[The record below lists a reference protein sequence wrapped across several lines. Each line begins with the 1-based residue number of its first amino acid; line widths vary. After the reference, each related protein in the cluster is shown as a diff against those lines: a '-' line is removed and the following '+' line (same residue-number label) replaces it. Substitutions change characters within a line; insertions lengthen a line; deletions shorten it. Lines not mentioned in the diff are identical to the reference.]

1 MTKVIVYGRD
11 LRTTVSAKNTKS
23 LVSGADLQASDVV
36 LDPDTKNRYFRSG
49 HERNIL
55 ATMVD
60 ADPVFEYAKKAD
72 DDFFQVSENHLT
84 TFNKLPPFIDDNNV
98 FVLSESLSRTVIYS
112 RAFSD
117 AFALDDNATVDAI
130 TKDFFGAKTNI
141 FGFADTQAFGVGKNV
156 TDAFSPTEAIQS
168 FDFGKGLSDAQSL
181 ADNFSRVVQYSRSF
195 SDTFV
200 MDDSATVGSIRK
212 DTHAGKTN
220 IYTMSDVFDRQVD
233 YIRAFADA
241 FNPTEAHAVSF
252 SKTATPD
259 SFSMSESLS
268 RIVSYARSFADS
280 VSHTES
286 IDSFVIGKGL
296 SDSQV
301 LAESHSSSVSLA
313 KTDATTLTD
322 SPAQLV
328 GLGKTDSV
336 SFSDTDSRVVQ
347 FVRTFTDAFSLDDAA
362 TVDAFSKDYGGN
374 KTNIFSFADSQ
385 TFGVG
390 KGLTDSFSFADDPDF
405 DVGKGLTDSV
415 SMSENFS
422 FALFSNAAFNAAQ
435 LNLSPFNE

>member
-1 MTKVIVYGRD
+1 MTRVIVYRTD
-11 LRTTVSAKNTKS
+11 LRATVSVKSTKS

-36 LDPDTKNRYFRSG
+36 LDPDTKNQYFRSG

-55 ATMVD
+55 ATMLESHEIDFSKKSTDSFQLLDPNSIDFTKVAD
-60 ADPVFEYAKKAD
+60 AD
-72 DDFFQVSENHLT
+72 
-84 TFNKLPPFIDDNNV
+84 V
-98 FVLSESLSRTVIYS
+98 FVMNESLSRVVDYART
-112 RAFSD
+112 FTD
-117 AFALDDNATVDAI
+117 TFALDDAATVDSI
-130 TKDFFGAKTNI
+130 IKDFFGNKANV

-156 TDAFSPTEAIQS
+156 TDAFIANEAIQS
-168 FDFGKGLSDAQSL
+168 LDFGKSLSDTQSL

-200 MDDSATVGSIRK
+200 MDDAATVDSIRK
-212 DTHAGKTN
+212 DTQAGKTN
-220 IYTMSDVFDRQVD
+220 IYTMTDVFDRQVD

-241 FNPTEAHAVSF
+241 FNPIEAHAVSF

-268 RIVSYARSFADS
+268 RIVSYARSFSDS

-286 IDSFVIGKGL
+286 IESFVIGKGL

-301 LAESHSSSVSLA
+301 LAESHSSSVSLGKA
-313 KTDATTLTD
+313 DSTTLTD
-322 SPAQLV
+322 SPSQSVDLA
-328 GLGKTDSV
+328 KTDSF

-347 FVRTFTDAFSLDDAA
+347 FVRTFTDAFSLDDAT
-362 TVDAFSKDYGGN
+362 TVDAFSKNYGGN

-385 TFGVG
+385 AFGFG
-390 KGLTDSFSFADDPDF
+390 KGLTDSFSFSDDPDLE
-405 DVGKGLTDSV
+405 VGKGLTDSV
-415 SMSENFS
+415 TVTESFS

-435 LNLSPFNE
+435 LNVSPFNE

>member
-11 LRTTVSAKNTKS
+11 LRTTVSSQDTKA

-49 HERNIL
+49 HERNLL
-55 ATMVD
+55 ATMLEEHEIDFSKVASPDSFSLVD
-60 ADPVFEYAKKAD
+60 PNSIA
-72 DDFFQVSENHLT
+72 
-84 TFNKLPPFIDDNNV
+84 FNKDAGTDV
-98 FVLSESLSRTVIYS
+98 FVMNESLSRVVDYART
-112 RAFSD
+112 FTD

-130 TKDFFGAKTNI
+130 IKDFFGNKTNV
-141 FGFADTQAFGVGKNV
+141 FGFADTQAFGVGKNL
-156 TDAFSPTEAIQS
+156 TDSFSPTEAIQS
-168 FDFGKGLSDAQSL
+168 LDFGKGLSDAQSL
-181 ADNFSRVVQYSRSF
+181 ADNFSRAVQYSRSF
-195 SDTFV
+195 TDTFV
-200 MDDSATVGSIRK
+200 MDDAATVDALRK

-220 IYTMSDVFDRQVD
+220 IYTMTDVFDRQVN

-259 SFSMSESLS
+259 SFSISESLS
-268 RIVSYARSFADS
+268 RILSYARSFSDS

-286 IDSFVIGKGL
+286 IESFAVGKGL

-301 LAESHSSSVSLA
+301 LSESHSSSVSLA
-313 KTDATTLTD
+313 KTDSTTLTD
-322 SPAQLV
+322 SPAQSV
-328 GLGKTDSV
+328 GLGKTDSF

-347 FVRTFTDAFSLDDAA
+347 FVRTFTDAFALDDAA
-362 TVDAFSKDYGGN
+362 TVTALVKDYGGN

-385 TFGVG
+385 AFGFG

>member
-1 MTKVIVYGRD
+1 MTRVIVYRTD
-11 LRTTVSAKNTKS
+11 LRATVSVKSTKS

-55 ATMVD
+55 ATMLESHEIDFSKKSTDSFQLLDPNSIDFTKVAD
-60 ADPVFEYAKKAD
+60 AD
-72 DDFFQVSENHLT
+72 
-84 TFNKLPPFIDDNNV
+84 V
-98 FVLSESLSRTVIYS
+98 FVMNESLSRVVDYART
-112 RAFSD
+112 FTD
-117 AFALDDNATVDAI
+117 TFALDDAATVDSI
-130 TKDFFGAKTNI
+130 IKDFFGNKANV

-156 TDAFSPTEAIQS
+156 TDAFIANEAIQS
-168 FDFGKGLSDAQSL
+168 LDFGKSLSDTQSL

-200 MDDSATVGSIRK
+200 MDDAATVDSIRK
-212 DTHAGKTN
+212 DTQAGKTN
-220 IYTMSDVFDRQVD
+220 IYTLGDVFDRQVD

-241 FNPTEAHAVSF
+241 FNPIEAHAVSF

-268 RIVSYARSFADS
+268 RIVSYARSFSDS

-286 IDSFVIGKGL
+286 IESFVIGKGL

-301 LAESHSSSVSLA
+301 LAESHSSSVSLGKA
-313 KTDATTLTD
+313 DSTTLTD
-322 SPAQLV
+322 SPSQSVDLA
-328 GLGKTDSV
+328 KTDSF

-347 FVRTFTDAFSLDDAA
+347 FVRTFTDAFSLDDAT
-362 TVDAFSKDYGGN
+362 TVDAFSKNYGGN

-385 TFGVG
+385 AFGFG
-390 KGLTDSFSFADDPDF
+390 KGLTDSFSFSDDPDLE
-405 DVGKGLTDSV
+405 VGKGLTDSV
-415 SMSENFS
+415 TVTESFS

-435 LNLSPFNE
+435 LNVSPFNE